1 MEGLEGAAFTFTWP
15 VSSAGGDDGD
25 GDGETLLARSGNI
38 LCIRKQQHDT
48 LSSIPQPQLF
58 GAAALVGAA
67 NLTEIPNA
75 ATRARRQL

>member
-15 VSSAGGDDGD
+15 VSSAGGGDD
-25 GDGETLLARSGNI
+25 DGETLLARSGNI